1 MANKKKSSNKKKASR
16 AARPKSA
23 KPSTKPSSAA
33 KPVSQTEAQVLPP
46 EPVSQPWRL
55 RPEVLLL
62 LVSAVLA
69 LVVIGVLANF
79 RKSQVTP
86 APTSSVYDDT
96 PSTLQVVG
104 GEGTGSTSSAD
115 TLQPQPSGLQQV
127 PTTRQAN
134 DTNLQAPNTP
144 EINPSTLLD

>member
-23 KPSTKPSSAA
+23 KPSSAS
-33 KPVSQTEAQVLPP
+33 KPVSQTEAEIIPAAP
-46 EPVSQPWRL
+46 ASQPLRI

-62 LVSAVLA
+62 VISAVLA
-69 LVVIGVLANF
+69 FVVIGILGNL
-79 RKSQVTP
+79 RKSHITP
-86 APTSSVYDDT
+86 APTPSVSDDT